1 MHAQLLS
8 AVQNIL
14 SKYGFHEINNDICTS
29 VYMKE
34 RLAAQLVFAIQSFDK
49 PLEQNQIP
57 STILDI
63 FHWVQKNIKLR
74 LLKLSQIGLNY
85 IFILPE
91 EIPSSNYESFID
103 MHAIKDKKKL
113 AILVATDLILKDLP
127 LKEFDLGALRKATKD
142 IIVQSISVFNTRD
155 NTFSQKTTWILVGT
169 VRKILRDLKQMELS
183 HK

>member
-49 PLEQNQIP
+49 PLEENQIP

-85 IFILPE
+85 IFIFPE

-113 AILVATDLILKDLP
+113 AILVATDLILKH
-127 LKEFDLGALRKATKD
+127 FDLDTLRKATKD

-183 HK
+183 NK